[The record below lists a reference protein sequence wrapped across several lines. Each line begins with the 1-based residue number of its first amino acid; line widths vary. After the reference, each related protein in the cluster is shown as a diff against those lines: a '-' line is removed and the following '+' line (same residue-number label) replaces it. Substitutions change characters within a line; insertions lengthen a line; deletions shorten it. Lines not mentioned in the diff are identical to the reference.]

1 VVWGGEGARAVG
13 PFPPPSPPPPPAAPL
28 VHRALGALTELEQ
41 ALEAH
46 ANG

>member
-1 VVWGGEGARAVG
+1 LAPRDG
-13 PFPPPSPPPPPAAPL
+13 AAPL